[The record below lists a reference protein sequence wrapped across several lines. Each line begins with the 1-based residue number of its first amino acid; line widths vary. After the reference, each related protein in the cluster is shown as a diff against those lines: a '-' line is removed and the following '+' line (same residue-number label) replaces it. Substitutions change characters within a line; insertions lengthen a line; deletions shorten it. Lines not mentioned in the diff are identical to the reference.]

1 MNNRAMNTVF
11 KIDLLK
17 GQGVPFRNG
26 PVDIAL
32 AVISVVVPIV
42 LVITIVGLY
51 MHNKVV
57 ISQKQKEITTLTEKT
72 DKLSDAVE
80 QQKRLEMEKIHY
92 GVCLSEV
99 KSSIEKFSQWSPI
112 LTTLVENMPNSVVL
126 TKLEVEQDT
135 LKKKV
140 PGKDNPDI
148 MEEIDTYV
156 TTMRVTVSDS
166 SLSNSDKAVKEFHD
180 YICSSAL
187 LGPKLD
193 KVGVSKE
200 SGTLEGEDVVYY
212 LIDCVFKAEL

>member
-26 PVDIAL
+26 PTDIAF
-32 AVISVVVPIV
+32 AVISAVVPIV
-42 LVITIVGLY
+42 IAITIVGLY
-51 MHNKVV
+51 MHNKVAV
-57 ISQKQKEITTLTEKT
+57 SQKQKEITTLTEKI
-72 DKLSDAVE
+72 DELSDAVE

-135 LKKKV
+135 VKKKV
-140 PGKDNPDI
+140 PGKDDPDI
-148 MEEIDTYV
+148 MEDIDTFV

-166 SLSNSDKAVKEFHD
+166 SLSNSDKAVKEFRD

-187 LGPKLD
+187 LGPRLD

-200 SGTLEGEDVVYY
+200 SGTLGGEDVVYY

>member
-17 GQGVPFRNG
+17 WQGVPFRNG

-32 AVISVVVPIV
+32 AVVSVVVPIV

-57 ISQKQKEITTLTEKT
+57 ISQKQKEITTLTGKT

-135 LKKKV
+135 VKKKV
-140 PGKDNPDI
+140 PGKDDPDI
-148 MEEIDTYV
+148 MEEIDTFV

-166 SLSNSDKAVKEFHD
+166 SLSNSDEAVKEFRD
-180 YICSSAL
+180 YLCSSAL
-187 LGPKLD
+187 LGPRLD